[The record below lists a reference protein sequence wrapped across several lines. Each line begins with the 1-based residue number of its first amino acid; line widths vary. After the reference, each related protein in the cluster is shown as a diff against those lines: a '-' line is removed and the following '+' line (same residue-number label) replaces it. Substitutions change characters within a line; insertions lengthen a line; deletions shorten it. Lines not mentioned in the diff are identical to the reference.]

1 MTLSDTGPL
10 RYFCSEKKTLLVK
23 LESKVK
29 VHTALSS

>member
-1 MTLSDTGPL
+1 L
-10 RYFCSEKKTLLVK
+10 RYFCSEKKALLVK